1 LYLEKSVFYIC
12 VICLVLTWVYLYF
25 LERGLDRKFNHYEE
39 EYLKALRQNNFEH
52 NEKDRVRDREIKE
65 AFCDINR
72 ELNELIKGKNTLF
85 KEVRDLKR
93 SSQAVKEDIL
103 QNFV

>member
-1 LYLEKSVFYIC
+1 MYLEKSVFYIS

-25 LERGLDRKFNHYEE
+25 LERGLNRKFDHYEE

-52 NEKDRVRDREIKE
+52 NEKNRDRDREIKE

-72 ELNELIKGKNTLF
+72 ELNQLIKGKDTLF

-93 SSQAVKEDIL
+93 PSQAVKEDIL

>member
-1 LYLEKSVFYIC
+1 MYLEKSVFYIPI
-12 VICLVLTWVYLYF
+12 ICLVLTWVYLYF
-25 LERGLDRKFNHYEE
+25 LERGLDRKFDHYEE

-52 NEKDRVRDREIKE
+52 NEKNRARDREIKE
-65 AFCDINR
+65 ALSKINR
-72 ELNELIKGKNTLF
+72 ELSELIKAKEILF

-93 SSQAVKEDIL
+93 PSQAVKEDIL